1 MIQYTFQQGIVEAV
15 GTLQR
20 GGLTAFPT
28 ETVYGLGAD
37 VRNPLAVRRIFA
49 VKGRPLGH
57 PLIIH
62 IAEGADLDRWA
73 RKVPGVALRLAQR
86 FWPGP
91 LTLILKR
98 HPEVLDIVTG
108 GQDTVGLR
116 CPAHPAA
123 LTLLQAFGEGVVA
136 PSANRFGR
144 LSPTCAADVVAELGD
159 AVDCIIDGGS
169 CQIGIESTIL
179 DLSGETPRILR
190 PGAVTTL
197 ALAEVLGEIPERL
210 TATSPRFPGSLPS
223 HYAPRSSLRLVEDEC
238 LEDMALDSLK
248 KGGDVA
254 VLSKRQPREGLTG
267 VRWYLMPTMPT
278 SFAHRL
284 YAQLRAID
292 TDANQHILVERPPA
306 VLEWEA
312 VNDRLERAAAGS
324 RVREVPL

>member
-1 MIQYTFQQGIVEAV
+1 MIQYTLQQGIVHAV
-15 GTLQR
+15 DTLQR

-37 VRNPLAVRRIFA
+37 ARNPLAVRRIFA
-49 VKGRPLGH
+49 VKGRPLAH
-57 PLIIH
+57 PLIVH

-159 AVDCIIDGGS
+159 AVDCIIDGGA

-179 DLSGETPRILR
+179 DLSDETPRILR
-190 PGAVTTL
+190 PGAVTSL
-197 ALAEVLGEIPERL
+197 ALAEVLGGIPKSV
-210 TATSPRFPGSLPS
+210 AAASPRVPGSLPG
-223 HYAPRSSLRLVEDEC
+223 HYAPLSPLRLVEDEC
-238 LEDMALDSLK
+238 LEDIALDYLK
-248 KGGDVA
+248 KGRGVDVM
-254 VLSKRQPREGLTG
+254 SRRQPRESLTG
-267 VRWYLMPTMPT
+267 VRWHLMPSAPT
-278 SFAHRL
+278 TYSRRL

-292 TDANQHILVERPPA
+292 TVANQHILVERPPA

-324 RVREVPL
+324 GVGEVAQ